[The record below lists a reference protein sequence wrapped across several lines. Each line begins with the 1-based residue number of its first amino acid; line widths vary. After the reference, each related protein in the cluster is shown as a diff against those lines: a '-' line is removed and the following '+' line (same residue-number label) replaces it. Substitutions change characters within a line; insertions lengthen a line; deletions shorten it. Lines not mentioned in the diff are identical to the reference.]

1 MPVVSSKLIVPF
13 VVGEGEEEKSSLVS
27 AEYKKEEKT
36 VLGTVANVRY
46 YHQAASWDSPLS
58 FGVQAFIEY
67 NGLVLNDRYQSDL
80 IRVTEI
86 SGLDDAEVRDN
97 REARPSKSGEFA
109 YDAFYGGRNLVL
121 NGFIEAGSLA
131 ACETLKKNLKAAFAP
146 LEESNLKFRWFD
158 IYDPFDDPNTIL
170 EYNSNAKLAGIPSGN
185 YSALFGSLSNLKVEN
200 SLLSWK
206 AASKIYFIRV
216 AEKRTFCDSQMT
228 LKCTLG
234 AYDTSYIGFI
244 PCAKNSEN
252 YVVMKYEEN
261 NEAPKMSIVSV
272 NSGVEHV
279 LASEEIP
286 PSLDLVPLIGQSFWL
301 RGKKEGNILTMEFW
315 SSRPSTES
323 YPAYSLSITLTGS
336 DEENYGDG
344 ILSEVG
350 IAGNQ
355 VNTTWSFDEFK
366 IESIYPGDVQFKAR
380 KLSPISI
387 KDVQTSLTKFKRPF
401 QITMKASDFRAFSSA
416 QIVKTI
422 APSDITSATSLGR
435 TYSREYP
442 LSYRYYTSTELPLES
457 NLISANNRGTVFV
470 EPILYLY
477 GPGEDVILENLR
489 NGQTLEWFGSI
500 SEGDYLKFDCKEET
514 LENSL
519 GANFLEALVP
529 TTEWMKLE
537 PMWNDIYV
545 SGSKFGSTTKLV
557 IKYRYGYM

>member
-1 MPVVSSKLIVPF
+1 MPVVSSKLLIPF
-13 VVGEGEEEKSSLVS
+13 IVGEGEEEKSSLIS

-46 YHQAASWDSPLS
+46 YHQAAAWDSPLS

-146 LEESNLKFRWFD
+146 LEESYLKFRWFD

-170 EYNSNAKLAGIPSGN
+170 EYNPNAKLSGIPSGN
-185 YSALFGSLSNLKVEN
+185 YSPFIGSLSNLKVEN
-200 SLLSWK
+200 GLLSWK
-206 AASKIYFIRV
+206 TVSKVYFIRTS
-216 AEKRTFCDSQMT
+216 EKRTFCDSQVT
-228 LKCTLG
+228 LKCIVG
-234 AYDTSYIGFI
+234 AYDTSYIGLI

-252 YVVMKYEEN
+252 YVILKYEEN
-261 NEAPKMSIVSV
+261 TEAPKLTIAVIDSGTEYILKSESVPAEFIPFIGESIW
-272 NSGVEHV
+272 
-279 LASEEIP
+279 IK
-286 PSLDLVPLIGQSFWL
+286 
-301 RGKKEGNILTMEFW
+301 GKKEGNILTFELW
-315 SSRPSTES
+315 GSKPSTET
-323 YPAYSLSITLTGS
+323 YPNFSISATLTGS

-355 VNTTWSFDEFK
+355 VNTSWSFDEFRV
-366 IESIYPGDVQFKAR
+366 ESSYPGDIQFKAR

-401 QITMKASDFRAFSSA
+401 QIALKASDFRAFSSA

-422 APSDITSATSLGR
+422 APSDITSTPSLGR
-435 TYSREYP
+435 AYPREYP

-457 NLISANNRGTVFV
+457 NLISVNNRGSVFV

-477 GPGEDVILENLR
+477 GPGEDIILENLT

-519 GANFLEALVP
+519 GANFLEDLVP